1 MVDTVGAMA
10 RIVLFGATGYTGR
23 LVARELVR
31 SGAAPVLVGRSA
43 ESLTALV
50 EELNDVAPG
59 GRAATFEVADINRPA
74 SLRRLLHSPDDVVVS
89 AVGPYA
95 RLGSVAVEAAI
106 DAGCAYVDCAGEP
119 MFLRNVF
126 EQYGPKARRTGAR
139 LLPAMGF
146 DFLPG
151 NLAGALLIDRY
162 RDAGLTGIR
171 IGYFVTGP
179 FGPSSG
185 SVASAAGIML
195 DPSFTFS
202 AGSLQSERPGARV
215 REFIADGTTVSGLS
229 LGGSEIFALPRLD
242 PDLTD
247 IGVYVGW
254 AGRWSRAAAA
264 ASSLAAGA
272 RQVPG
277 VGSAMGAVF
286 RSALGGAS
294 AEGPADHVRALSRS
308 VVVAEGVTTADESL
322 GRVTIEGVNPYD
334 LTASLLT
341 WSARML
347 SRRADKGVGA
357 LGPVEAFGL
366 DALVS
371 GCLAL
376 GLAEVD

>member
-1 MVDTVGAMA
+1 MA

-23 LVARELVR
+23 LVARDLVR
-31 SGAAPVLVGRSA
+31 SGAAPLLVGRSSEA
-43 ESLTALV
+43 LTALV
-50 EELNDVAPG
+50 EKLNDSAPG

-106 DAGCAYVDCAGEP
+106 DAGCAYVDCSGEP
-119 MFLRNVF
+119 AFLSSVF
-126 EQYGPKARRTGAR
+126 QDYGPKARRTGAR

-151 NLAGALLIDRY
+151 NLAGGLLIHRY
-162 RDAGLTGIR
+162 SDAGLTGLR
-171 IGYFVTGP
+171 LGYFVTGP

-195 DPSFTFS
+195 DPSFTFE
-202 AGSLQSERPGARV
+202 GGKLHPERPGARV
-215 REFIADGTTVSGLS
+215 QDFLIDGNSVQGLS
-229 LGGSEIFALPRLD
+229 LGGSEVFALPRLD
-242 PDLTD
+242 PDLRD

-286 RSALGGAS
+286 RTALGGAS
-294 AEGPADHVRALSRS
+294 AEGPADHVRARSRS
-308 VVVAEGVTTADESL
+308 IVVAEGVDAEGAAL
-322 GRVTIEGVNPYD
+322 GRVTVEGPNPYD
-334 LTASLLT
+334 LTAALLT

-347 SRRADKGVGA
+347 SRRADKAVGA
-357 LGPVEAFGL
+357 LGPIEAFGL

-376 GLAEVD
+376 GLAEAD

>member
-1 MVDTVGAMA
+1 MA

-23 LVARELVR
+23 LVARDLVR
-31 SGAAPVLVGRSA
+31 NGAAPLLVGRSSD
-43 ESLTALV
+43 SLAALV

-59 GRAATFEVADINRPA
+59 GRAPDFEVADTNHPA
-74 SLRRLLHSPDDVVVS
+74 SLRRLLTSPDDVVVS

-95 RLGSVAVEAAI
+95 RLGGVAVEAAI

-119 MFLRNVF
+119 VFLRRLF
-126 EQYGPKARRTGAR
+126 EEYGPKARRTGAR
-139 LLPAMGF
+139 LLPAMGY
-146 DFLPG
+146 DFVPG
-151 NLAGALLIDRY
+151 NLAGGILVNRY
-162 RDAGLTGIR
+162 RDRGLTAIR
-171 IGYFVTGP
+171 IGYFVSGP

-195 DPSFTFS
+195 DPSF
-202 AGSLQSERPGARV
+202 AYRDGELAAERPGAHV
-215 REFIADGTTVSGLS
+215 QIFD
-229 LGGSEIFALPRLD
+229 LGGVPTDALSMGGTELLALPRLD
-242 PDLTD
+242 PRLRD
-247 IGVYVGW
+247 VAVHVGW

-286 RSALGGAS
+286 RTALGGAS
-294 AEGPADHVRALSRS
+294 AEGPAEHVRAKSRS
-308 VVVAEGVTTADESL
+308 VVIAEGYTESGELL
-322 GRVTIEGVNPYD
+322 GRVPIEGPNPYD
-334 LTASLLT
+334 LTAGLLT

-347 SRRADKGVGA
+347 SRRAEKDVGT
-357 LGPVEAFGL
+357 LGPVDAFGL

-376 GLAEVD
+376 GLAEMD